1 MANAD
6 QIKNL
11 IKSHYSHDENR
22 FDTLVKQL
30 AAYEARKGNT
40 NLAKDLKNIAD
51 ESRKVE
57 SNIIQFSKSNELID
71 FREVNIRLSDMV
83 LSEELSNKLEK
94 IINENKNSSKL
105 RKHGLNPNQTI
116 LLAGNPGTG
125 KTMTASVLAKALDK
139 PLGIIYTDKLTTKYM
154 GETTAK
160 LRRVFDTIE
169 NMNAV
174 YLFDEF
180 DAIGGERYRDNDVG
194 EIRRVLNTFLQLVE
208 NVHSQSLILAATNSV
223 ASLDKALYRRFDE
236 ILFYNKPSKNEIIEL
251 MAKRLNN
258 FYPEKSYDAFVKIAE
273 GLSHSEISTACD
285 NLIKECII
293 NDLDYVTKEMII
305 QALNDRQSVYREVGT
320 K

>member
-6 QIKNL
+6 QIKSL

-30 AAYEARKGNT
+30 AAYEARKGNI

-71 FREVNIRLSDMV
+71 FKDVDIKLSDMV
-83 LSEELSNKLEK
+83 LSQELSTKLKK
-94 IINENKNSSKL
+94 IINENKNSIKL
-105 RKHGLNPNQTI
+105 KKHGLEPTKTI

-125 KTMTASVLAKALDK
+125 KTMTASVLARALNR

-160 LRRVFDTIE
+160 LRKVFDTIE

-180 DAIGGERYRDNDVG
+180 DAIGGERYKDNDVG

-208 NVHSQSLILAATNSV
+208 NVHAQSLILAAT
-223 ASLDKALYRRFDE
+223 
-236 ILFYNKPSKNEIIEL
+236 I
-251 MAKRLNN
+251 RLQ
-258 FYPEKSYDAFVKIAE
+258 V
-273 GLSHSEISTACD
+273 
-285 NLIKECII
+285 
-293 NDLDYVTKEMII
+293 
-305 QALNDRQSVYREVGT
+305 
-320 K
+320 

>member
-6 QIKNL
+6 QIKSL
-11 IKSHYSHDENR
+11 IKSHYSHDEIR

-71 FREVNIRLSDMV
+71 FKDVDTKLSDMV
-83 LSEELSNKLEK
+83 LSQELLNKLKK

-105 RKHGLNPNQTI
+105 KKHGLEPTQTI

-125 KTMTASVLAKALDK
+125 KTMTASVLAKALNK

-160 LRRVFDTIE
+160 LRKVFDTIE

-208 NVHSQSLILAATNSV
+208 NVHSQSVILAATNSV
-223 ASLDKALYRRFDE
+223 TSLDKALYRRFDE
-236 ILFYNKPSKNEIIEL
+236 ILFYNNPSKDEITKI
-251 MAKRLNN
+251 MSKKLNS
-258 FYPEKSYDAFVKIAE
+258 FYPKKNYEEFVDVAA

-293 NDLDYVTKEMII
+293 NDIEYVTKEMII
-305 QALNDRQSVYREVGT
+305 RVLNDRQSVYREVGT